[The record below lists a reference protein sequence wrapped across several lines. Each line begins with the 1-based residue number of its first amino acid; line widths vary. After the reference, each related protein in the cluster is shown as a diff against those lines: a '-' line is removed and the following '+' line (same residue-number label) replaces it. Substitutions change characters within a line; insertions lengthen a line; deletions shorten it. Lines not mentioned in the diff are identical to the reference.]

1 MENKWKNYFD
11 IQTKF
16 YCWKELSSK
25 FQEVGWVEILLKF
38 RIF

>member
-16 YCWKELSSK
+16 
-25 FQEVGWVEILLKF
+25 QEVSWVEILLKF
-38 RIF
+38 LIF